1 MLGFIAARAFTM
13 VTLVILAFA
22 PVTTGAQGTSAAP
35 TIYHYSTT
43 ITAHY
48 GAQYPIAGHLDL
60 EIFPNGIVRG
70 YYHNAYQKQ
79 FVPVAGGRD
88 GNYLWFNI
96 GPTIVDLGL
105 FTGPNGIAHVV
116 ATISSDNSFRGQ
128 IYPEASSTTGDA
140 QTASQQ
146 LGVTNLPSANQMAP
160 FALQTPTDPVPAEQ
174 YIFAAKPVEKS
185 SEDHAG
191 P

>member
-1 MLGFIAARAFTM
+1 MVGFVTSRALTM
-13 VTLVILAFA
+13 VTLVILAFV
-22 PVTTGAQGTSAAP
+22 PVASGAQGTSAAP
-35 TIYHYSTT
+35 TVYHYSTS
-43 ITAHY
+43 ISPHY
-48 GAQYPIAGHLDL
+48 SASYPVAGHLDL

-96 GPTIVDLGL
+96 GPTVIDLGI

-116 ATISSDNSFRGQ
+116 ATVSSDNSFRGQ
-128 IYPEASSTTGDA
+128 IFPEGSSTIGDA
-140 QTASQQ
+140 QTAGGQ
-146 LGVTNLPSANQMAP
+146 LGVTNIPSANQLAP

-174 YIFAAKPVEKS
+174 YIFAAKPIEKS
-185 SEDHAG
+185 SEDYPG